1 MVIASAKSQSLRG
14 ASHQPAL
21 MVSFLTIGH
30 TCLPCLP
37 SGMVSHCFPGFTEVG
52 SSCHSRKWVWSSRP
66 KLCCHLQGS
75 KMLVGGWW
83 RGTGG
88 KVMRWQG
95 GKGRRVV
102 RWEDGRFL
110 VLFKG
115 GEDSVSPRFYL
126 FVSDVNQGVKGRS
139 DVNQRNEGD
148 GLKIFLRASRDG
160 KTLLRSSASC

>member
-1 MVIASAKSQSLRG
+1 
-14 ASHQPAL
+14 
-21 MVSFLTIGH
+21 
-30 TCLPCLP
+30 
-37 SGMVSHCFPGFTEVG
+37 
-52 SSCHSRKWVWSSRP
+52 
-66 KLCCHLQGS
+66 
-75 KMLVGGWW
+75 
-83 RGTGG
+83 
-88 KVMRWQG
+88 MRWQG

-139 DVNQRNEGD
+139 DVNRGNEGD